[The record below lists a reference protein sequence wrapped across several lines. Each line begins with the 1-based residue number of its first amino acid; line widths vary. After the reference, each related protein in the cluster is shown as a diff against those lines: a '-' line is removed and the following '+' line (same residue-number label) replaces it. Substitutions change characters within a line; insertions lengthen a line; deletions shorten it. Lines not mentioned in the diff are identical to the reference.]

1 MIFTFSSSFYGSTLP
16 QMESAII
23 MSRNNL
29 VDLWEA
35 WVDLQVIGNKQLITL
50 YVLGEVSSVKGS
62 LPALVKRTSKFKTKV
77 LSLDLLNADEDDKS
91 IEELCYYEIL
101 NDINQYE
108 TVQIFNNGQLI
119 ASINIELVN

>member
-1 MIFTFSSSFYGSTLP
+1 
-16 QMESAII
+16 MESAII
-23 MSRNNL
+23 MSRNNQ

-50 YVLGEVSSVKGS
+50 YVLGEVSSVNGS

-108 TVQIFNNGQLI
+108 TVQIFNN
-119 ASINIELVN
+119 